1 MKGKFLKKRI
11 QELAASYAL
20 GAIGKRETQEFE
32 RLLKQDKEV
41 FEAELQGFGKLTSIL
56 GFSASPIAPPPS
68 LKERLFNRVIG
79 EAQPSHK
86 LTQYPGF
93 SIVRS
98 NEGKWEEI
106 SKGVILKRLFVDE
119 ERGYATALVR
129 MRPAVG
135 FPKHRHVETEE
146 CYVLEGDIQM
156 GGQLFREG
164 DYVRA
169 EEGSIHEGIYSEHGC
184 TLLIL
189 SSQRNEIIE

>member
-1 MKGKFLKKRI
+1 MKRKYSTKRI

-32 RLLKQDKEV
+32 RLSKQGAQV
-41 FEAELQGFGKLTSIL
+41 FEADLQGFRQVTSML
-56 GFSASPIAPPPS
+56 GYGTSPITPPPS
-68 LKERLFNRVIG
+68 LKERLFNRVKG

-86 LTQYPGF
+86 LTQYSGF

-106 SKGVILKRLFVDE
+106 SKGVSLKRLFVDE

-129 MRPAVG
+129 MLPGVA

-146 CYVLEGDIQM
+146 CYVLEGDIHM

-169 EEGSIHEGIYSEHGC
+169 EEGSIHEGIYSEQGC

-189 SSQRNEIIE
+189 SSQSNEILE